1 MSDYVTSSFLK
12 NPRMVK
18 ANMIQITFNTG
29 SLDKR
34 DFCWPQHA
42 VCVCGDLLAAKS
54 MKPLKET
61 FRNQTLKQT
70 SQNYHN
76 TLINI

>member
-1 MSDYVTSSFLK
+1 
-12 NPRMVK
+12 MVK
-18 ANMIQITFNTG
+18 ANDPDYIKYGFTW
-29 SLDKR
+29 SEDKH

-42 VCVCGDLLAAKS
+42 LCGDLLAAKS

-70 SQNYHN
+70 SWNYRN